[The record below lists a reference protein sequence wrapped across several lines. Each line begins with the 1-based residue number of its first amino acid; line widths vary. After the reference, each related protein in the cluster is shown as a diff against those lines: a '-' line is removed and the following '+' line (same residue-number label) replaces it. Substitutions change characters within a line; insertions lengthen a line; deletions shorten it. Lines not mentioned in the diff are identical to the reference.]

1 MAEFDMEEMQRMQ
14 VCLQEKYLEKW
25 GGLSPEK
32 GRQTLLWMIGEAGEV
47 ADVIKK
53 NGDRKIMEDE
63 AIRAHFVEEMCDVL
77 MYFNDL
83 MLCYSVSAQELEKAY
98 LDKFRKN
105 MQRW

>member
-53 NGDRKIMEDE
+53 NGDWKIMEDE

>member
-14 VCLQEKYLEKW
+14 VCLQEKYLDKW

>member
-14 VCLQEKYLEKW
+14 VCLQEKYLDKW

-83 MLCYSVSAQELEKAY
+83 MLCYSVSAQELEKVY